1 MLEEPSG
8 KEVTTPH
15 VTSRS
20 EAWAAFESSRLLKYT
35 KIQAKLKKQASKDS
49 KAFTDEVYK
58 GKDGYFVFDLRYRRK
73 EVSVEHIEHG
83 RQWVKFEEWYG
94 NPCKYRVNPEFV
106 IERARQD
113 YAFEN
118 GIHTG
123 YDGRFD
129 YLTLRNLGHDPFLSM
144 KEFIFAETPHEFE
157 LSPEELM
164 IRRAERDR
172 GLGLWRMQQLT
183 IKIQN
188 AVYES
193 KLKCRMKRLLSHD
206 PVDLAQRGR

>member
-15 VTSRS
+15 VSSRA
-20 EAWAAFESSRLLKYT
+20 EAWAAFESSRLLKYA
-35 KIQAKLKKQASKDS
+35 KIQDKLKKQASKDS

-58 GKDGYFVFDLRYRRK
+58 YKDGYFVFDLRYRRK
-73 EVSVEHIEHG
+73 EVLVEHIEHG
-83 RQWVKFEEWYG
+83 RQWVKFKEWYG
-94 NPCKYRVNPEFV
+94 NPAKYRVNPEFV

-157 LSPEELM
+157 LSPEELA

-172 GLGLWRMQQLT
+172 GLGLWRMEQLA

-188 AVYES
+188 AVDDS
-193 KLKCRMKRLLSHD
+193 KFRYRMERRLWEN
-206 PVDLAQRGR
+206 PIDLTSPRL